1 MTKLFDELQTFM
13 KAQGIRNPKGLA
25 TYVATRYYGVATD
38 PKERSDEDKEEIDKI
53 AFGIT
58 DKRDAKIW
66 NPIMSNTGDKPDK
79 KYLAGLSTSEKKN
92 LKENRADDKEKKRGN
107 SEKDYQKNRN
117 TTGRHNARFVQIAAA
132 KKKADKAAKKAGNSP
147 TEEEAGTLAPSKPRK
162 PSERRRQTRAASEQ
176 GNETRRTNQEARN
189 AAGGK
194 AGGTVGGRTANRR
207 PEPVANSL
215 DLYKGPNWS
224 LPKSD
229 EFDADPI
236 AFASNVMRDK
246 KGFSADDLHSGEEG
260 AKRRNKLAQKVRRLV
275 LNVADS
281 PDKKENLKAAK
292 ETDLK
297 KGAFK
302 DLAGLVAALGG
313 WAISDDVVRAG
324 GGSPR
329 GEMTAAQQREW
340 SRLVNRAM
348 TRKNTEPSKL
358 EDLKGYWTDKANTYR
373 KSKPIENS
381 LLIKDHAVSPPKQGL
396 VWDAV
401 KHRWTNPKNVGRSV
415 VEVQGKKRIR
425 ASGVGAHSHSIK
437 PGQVGGRGEGSA
449 KEGRV
454 ARSEVDVSTPIDA
467 RSQSATKGKELSD
480 KLEARLKQ
488 GLRGI
493 KTDIKE
499 REATKKRSELKDKRA
514 AAKKK

>member
-38 PKERSDEDKEEIDKI
+38 PEARSDEDKEEIDKI

-92 LKENRADDKEKKRGN
+92 LKENRADDKEKRRGN

-117 TTGRHNARFVQIAAA
+117 TTNRYNARWTQQRAEQ
-132 KKKADKAAKKAGNSP
+132 KKADAEAKKAGKSP
-147 TEEEAGTLAPSKPRK
+147 TEKEAGTSATPKPRK
-162 PSERRRQTRAASEQ
+162 PSTRKQETTKAAKK
-176 GNETRRTNQEARN
+176 GKKTAAANK
-189 AAGGK
+189 AAG
-194 AGGTVGGRTANRR
+194 TTGRTARTAR
-207 PEPVANSL
+207 QPRVKSPRTTATKKSL